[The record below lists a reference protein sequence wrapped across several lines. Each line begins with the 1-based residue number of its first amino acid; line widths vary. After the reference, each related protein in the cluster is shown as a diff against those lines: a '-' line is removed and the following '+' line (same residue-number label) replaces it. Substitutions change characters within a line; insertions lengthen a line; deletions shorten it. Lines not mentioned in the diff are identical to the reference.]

1 MIDWTLA
8 ERIAAFVAGRPEE
21 PPLAPDVE
29 ALSAESESRVVAYTG
44 LQPREPLPRAERVGR
59 AEWAQANVSGMQR
72 LLDPVLTKLGSKGPL
87 GPAMRL
93 AAGALFTAEVGVVLG
108 FLSQR
113 VLGQYELV
121 LLEPVAEA
129 AERRPPRLLFVE
141 PNLSA
146 AVRKL
151 GVDETEFVTW
161 VALHEVTHAVQFG
174 GVPWL
179 QEHLAGQ
186 VAALLAGMEV
196 RLDAK
201 RAARLPGREDLRR
214 LVDAVR
220 EGDLVALVAR
230 PEEREALDRLQ
241 AVMAVVEGHA
251 EHVMDEVGASLL
263 PSLPQLRA
271 ALDRRRRSASAPARL
286 LSRLLGLELKM
297 RQYTLGKQFCDAV
310 VREGGR
316 EALSRVWSSPE
327 ALPTLAELENPRGWL
342 ERTRV
347 PSLSN

>member
-8 ERIAAFVAGRPEE
+8 ERIAAFVAGAPEQ
-21 PPLAPDVE
+21 PPLRPDLV
-29 ALSAESESRVVAYTG
+29 ALSAESEKLVVAYTG
-44 LQPREPLPRAERVGR
+44 LQPLRPLPPAERVGR
-59 AEWAQANVSGMQR
+59 AEWAGANVSGMRR
-72 LLDPVLTKLGSKGPL
+72 LLDPVLEKVGGAGAL

-93 AAGALFTAEVGVVLG
+93 AAGVLVTAEVGVVLG
-108 FLSQR
+108 FLAQR

-121 LLEPVAEA
+121 LLEPALEEDA
-129 AERRPPRLLFVE
+129 RRPPRLLFVE
-141 PNLSA
+141 PNLAA
-146 AVRKL
+146 AVRSF

-179 QEHLAGQ
+179 QGHLAGLIRE
-186 VAALLAGMEV
+186 LLAGMEV
-196 RLDAK
+196 RLDAA
-201 RAARLPGREDLRR
+201 RAARLPGRADLRR

-220 EGDLVALVAR
+220 EGDILSLVAR
-230 PEEREALDRLQ
+230 PEERAALDRLQ

-251 EHVMDEVGASLL
+251 EHVMDEVGAPLL
-263 PSLPQLRA
+263 PSLPKLRA

-286 LSRLLGLELKM
+286 LTRLLGLELKL

-310 VREGGR
+310 VREGGPD
-316 EALSRVWSSPE
+316 ALRRVWSGPE
-327 ALPTLAELENPRGWL
+327 ALPTLAELEDPRGWL

-347 PSLSN
+347 LSLPS